1 MIDSSRGFSSAA
13 RAGAFLCIVLVIAAI
28 IMGIMGMIRYQ
39 SWFPAAP
46 SL

>member
-1 MIDSSRGFSSAA
+1 MIDPSRRFS
-13 RAGAFLCIVLVIAAI
+13 RLCIVLVMAAI

-39 SWFPAAP
+39 SWFPAAS